1 MSIVGEI
8 VIAVIGLIG
17 VIFSAQI
24 KQGTKLQNFR
34 IEKVEQGLE
43 VLTIKVDKTRELEN
57 TVLVQAEQIK
67 ELKADIEE
75 LKGRLSFWKF

>member
-8 VIAVIGLIG
+8 IIAVIGLVG

-75 LKGRLSFWKF
+75 LKGRLSF

>member
-1 MSIVGEI
+1 MSILGEI
-8 VIAVIGLIG
+8 IIAVIGLIG

-34 IEKVEQGLE
+34 IEKLEQGVE
-43 VLTIKVDKTRELEN
+43 SLTLKVDKTRELEN

-75 LKGRLSFWKF
+75 LKGRLSF

>member
-8 VIAVIGLIG
+8 IIAVIGLIG

-34 IEKVEQGLE
+34 IEKLEQGVE
-43 VLTIKVDKTRELEN
+43 SLTLKVDKTRELEN

-75 LKGRLSFWKF
+75 LKGRLSF

>member
-8 VIAVIGLIG
+8 IIAVIGLIG
-17 VIFSAQI
+17 IIISAQI

-34 IEKVEQGLE
+34 IEKLEQGVE
-43 VLTIKVDKTRELEN
+43 SLTLKVDKTRELEN

-75 LKGRLSFWKF
+75 LKGRLSF

>member
-8 VIAVIGLIG
+8 IIAVIGLVG

-34 IEKVEQGLE
+34 IEKLEQGVE
-43 VLTIKVDKTRELEN
+43 SLTLKVDKTRELEN

-67 ELKADIEE
+67 ELKSDIEE
-75 LKGRLSFWKF
+75 LKGRLSF